1 MNNVIIVSRF
11 NLRGNSAAASRISL
25 YSKAIALHSDSAVY
39 YVTLSNYTNLR
50 KDKDYNIYYGTEES
64 GHSYIN
70 YFKELNRIIRQLKG
84 NVTIL
89 LYPSMG
95 CSFETLILLW
105 SKCHGYRLICE
116 INEVRKYASEIK
128 SRSFMRRN
136 LYAIQANIQ
145 EKLTKN
151 YSGLICI
158 SKNIQQY
165 FNSYN
170 HNSIIVPILTES
182 QQSIS
187 RCNYNEGICKI
198 RFVFTGTISIE
209 KENLIELL
217 YGFKIFLNE
226 SHKDCELI
234 FYGYI
239 VFNEKKILDKLISEL
254 NLQENIIFKGRI
266 EHSKIPEILRNAD
279 CLILSRSNNKQ
290 NYYGFSTKLS
300 EYLTS
305 GTVTITT
312 NTGVIGDYLSNNK
325 DCIMVNGYGRDGF
338 KDAFLHFSNMTSE
351 ERYSMGQNA
360 IKTANACFDYKQFS
374 DQLNEFLFTK

>member
-1 MNNVIIVSRF
+1 MNNVIIVSRS
-11 NLRGNSAAASRISL
+11 NLRGNSAAASRIGL

-39 YVTLSNYTNLR
+39 YVTLPHYTNLK
-50 KDKDYNIYYGTEES
+50 KDIDYNIHYGTEES
-64 GHSYIN
+64 DKNYIN
-70 YFKELNRIIRQLKG
+70 YFKALNRIIRQLKG

-89 LYPSMG
+89 LYPTTG
-95 CSFETLILLW
+95 CFFEILIMLW
-105 SKCHGYRLICE
+105 CKFHCYRLICE
-116 INEVRKYASEIK
+116 INEVRKYSSEIK
-128 SRSFMRRN
+128 SCSFLRRHVF
-136 LYAIQANIQ
+136 AIQANIQ
-145 EKLTKN
+145 EKLTKY

-165 FNSYN
+165 FNLYN
-170 HNSIIVPILTES
+170 HISIIVPILTES

-187 RCNYNEGICKI
+187 RRNYNEDNSKI

-217 YGFKIFLNE
+217 YGFKIFLND

-254 NLQENIIFKGRI
+254 NLQENIIFKGRV
-266 EHSKIPEILRNAD
+266 EHSQIPEILRNAD
-279 CLILSRSNNKQ
+279 CLVLSRSNNKQ

-312 NTGVIGDYLSNNK
+312 NTGVIGDYLSNNN
-325 DCIMVNGYGRDGF
+325 DCIIVDGYKKEGF
-338 KDAFLHFSNMTSE
+338 KDAFLRFSNMTSE

-374 DQLNEFLFTK
+374 DPINDFLFTK

>member
-11 NLRGNSAAASRISL
+11 NLRGNSAAALRMSL
-25 YSKAIALHSDSAVY
+25 YSKAITLHSDSAVY
-39 YVTLSNYTNLR
+39 YVTLSHYTNLR

-64 GHSYIN
+64 GHSYIK
-70 YFKELNRIIRQLKG
+70 YFKELNRIIQQLKG

-95 CSFETLILLW
+95 CFFETLILLW
-105 SKCHGYRLICE
+105 SKCHGYKLICE

-145 EKLTKN
+145 EKLTKY

-170 HNSIIVPILTES
+170 HNSIIVPILTDSKQSLS
-182 QQSIS
+182 QL
-187 RCNYNEGICKI
+187 NYNENISKI
-198 RFVFTGTISIE
+198 RFAFTGTISIE
-209 KENLIELL
+209 KENLIELI
-217 YGFKIFLNE
+217 YGFKMFLNE
-226 SHKDCELI
+226 SHKDCELN

-254 NLQENIIFKGRI
+254 NLQDNVTFKGRV
-266 EHSKIPEILRNAD
+266 EHSMIPEILRNAD

-325 DCIMVNGYGRDGF
+325 DCIMVNGYGREGF
-338 KDAFLHFSNMTSE
+338 KEAFLRFSNMTSE

-360 IKTANACFDYKQFS
+360 IKTADACFDYRQFS
-374 DQLNEFLFTK
+374 DQINDFLFTK